1 MSEKVSVCIPAY
13 NNERDIAATIQGIIE
28 QTYTNWELVIVDD
41 ASTDHTVNVVKQ
53 FDDPRI
59 RLYENPKNL
68 GMVGNWNRSVEL
80 TTADYIKLIC
90 ADDILLP
97 ESLEKEMAAIVSS
110 PEVVMTINDS
120 IMINRRQE
128 KLGYFGRYPLK
139 GNMDGKKLARKSLIM
154 NNFFGMPCAVLFRKS
169 AFEQVGGFDRQF
181 QYILDF
187 DLWLSMAQYGQVAVL
202 PEKLNYFMLREDS
215 NTGKVFSK
223 ENKAYYEEH
232 VSLLKKHAKV
242 LGVSIFSVWV
252 SKISRKMRSFAYG
265 IWLKRVLAK

>member
-1 MSEKVSVCIPAY
+1 MNEKVSVCIPAY
-13 NNERDIAATIQGIIE
+13 NNAKDIAATIKGILS

-41 ASTDHTVNVVKQ
+41 ASTDDTVSVIKQ

-59 RLYENPKNL
+59 RLHVNAQNL

-80 TTADYIKLIC
+80 STADYIKLIC

-97 ESLEKEMAAIVSS
+97 ESLEKEMAAIVNN

-120 IMINRRQE
+120 IMINRKQE
-128 KLGYFGRYPLK
+128 KLGCFGRYPIK
-139 GNMDGKKLARKSLIM
+139 GYIDGKKLAKKSLIY

-169 AFEQVGGFDRQF
+169 VFDKVGGFDRQF

-187 DLWLSMAQYGQVAVL
+187 DLWLAMAQYGQVAVL
-202 PEKLNYFMLREDS
+202 QEKLNYFMLREDS

-232 VSLLKKHAKV
+232 VNLLKKHAKE
-242 LGVSIFSVWV
+242 LGVSKCWVWV
-252 SKISRKMRSFAYG
+252 SKVSRKMRSFAYG